1 MKITMNKKQLMDLI
15 KKYQK
20 EEMDFDGEVKLVAE
34 EYHDIRDDYTGVKA
48 IMTGKLQLLGET
60 YDLTQEMN
68 EREIENIIKLYL
80 EKAGYKAGYIRFT
93 NKQAYDPKYK
103 QYDDYE
109 GYPAFD
115 NVEIEIK
122 GNAKTKGVI

>member
-1 MKITMNKKQLMDLI
+1 MKITMNRKQLMDLI

-34 EYHDIRDDYTGVKA
+34 DYEDMRDTYTRVKA
-48 IMTGKLQLLGET
+48 VMTGKLQLLGET

-68 EREIENIIKLYL
+68 EREIENVIKFYL
-80 EKAGYKAGYIRFT
+80 EKDGYKTGYIRFT
-93 NKQAYDPKYK
+93 SKQAYDPKYK

>member
-1 MKITMNKKQLMDLI
+1 MKITMNKKQLLDLI

-34 EYHDIRDDYTGVKA
+34 EYHDMRDDYTVVKA
-48 IMTGKLQLLGET
+48 VMTGKLQLLGET

-68 EREIENIIKLYL
+68 EREIENVIKFYL
-80 EKAGYKAGYIRFT
+80 EKAGYKTGYIRFT
-93 NKQAYDPKYK
+93 SKQAYDPKYK

-115 NVEIEIK
+115 NVEISILQKIK
-122 GNAKTKGVI
+122 QIGGI

>member
-1 MKITMNKKQLMDLI
+1 MKIVMNKKQLTDLI

-34 EYHDIRDDYTGVKA
+34 KHHDMRDDYTVVKA
-48 IMTGKLQLLGET
+48 VMTGKLQLLGET

-93 NKQAYDPKYK
+93 SKRAYDQKYE
-103 QYDDYE
+103 QYNDYE
-109 GYPAFD
+109 GYPEFD

-122 GNAKTKGVI
+122 GNAKTKGTI

>member
-1 MKITMNKKQLMDLI
+1 MEIVMNKKQLTDLI

-20 EEMDFDGEVKLVAE
+20 EEMNFDGEVKLVAE
-34 EYHDIRDDYTGVKA
+34 EYHDMREDYTRVKA
-48 IMTGKLQLLGET
+48 IIAGKLQLLGED
-60 YDLTQEMN
+60 YDLTQEMDEN
-68 EREIENIIKLYL
+68 EIKNVIKFYL

-93 NKQAYDPKYK
+93 NKQAYDKKYK

-115 NVEIEIK
+115 NVEISILQKIK
-122 GNAKTKGVI
+122 QIGGI

>member
-1 MKITMNKKQLMDLI
+1 MKIVMNKKQLLDLI

-34 EYHDIRDDYTGVKA
+34 EYHDMRDDYTAVKA
-48 IMTGKLQLLGET
+48 VMTGKLQLLGET
-60 YDLTQEMN
+60 YDLTHELN
-68 EREIENIIKLYL
+68 EREIEDIIKLYL

-93 NKQAYDPKYK
+93 SKEKHYDAFER
-103 QYDDYE
+103 DD
-109 GYPAFD
+109 ADLVFD

-122 GNAKTKGVI
+122 GNAKTKGTI